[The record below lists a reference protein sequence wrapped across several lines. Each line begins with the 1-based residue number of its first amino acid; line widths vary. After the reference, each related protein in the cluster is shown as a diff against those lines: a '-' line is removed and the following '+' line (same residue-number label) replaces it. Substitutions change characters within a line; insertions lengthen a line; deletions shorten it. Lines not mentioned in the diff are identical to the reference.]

1 MYCSLVRGPWWYF
14 DTDHRVVGTKLGIL
28 VRENKTRHALDIPT
42 NYDFYFLLLSYWKSM
57 CIIFALMLMTKYWK
71 PSWPRM
77 LFALQVLK
85 RRPESTR
92 QRWRNRHAWCSHCI
106 CMLLPAIYLLCSTW
120 DMAARIRQL
129 EVDLS
134 NWKIVLTCWALV
146 ISIFRMNTVKMFYV
160 LR

>member
-1 MYCSLVRGPWWYF
+1 M
-14 DTDHRVVGTKLGIL
+14 
-28 VRENKTRHALDIPT
+28 
-42 NYDFYFLLLSYWKSM
+42 
-57 CIIFALMLMTKYWK
+57 
-71 PSWPRM
+71 
-77 LFALQVLK
+77 
-85 RRPESTR
+85 
-92 QRWRNRHAWCSHCI
+92 
-106 CMLLPAIYLLCSTW
+106 W